1 MDTTNP
7 KHPSYTLVTANQ
19 TNVFMN
25 KLEFEISSMQ
35 YILKQGLC
43 QLPNTGLIRNYTF
56 ASIQGDMLF
65 TGTTGGEVCLF
76 SVGSQI
82 YRATMPISS
91 NGLLSMAILGDF
103 IYVGSGDGKL
113 KKLSI
118 ADGRWNMTHEAQLD
132 SKIMSLSHSID
143 GKELMAGTIG
153 GKLYRVLTEDLSFM
167 LHTDAH
173 TGSINDLH
181 FSPKR
186 SD

>member
-1 MDTTNP
+1 
-7 KHPSYTLVTANQ
+7 
-19 TNVFMN
+19 
-25 KLEFEISSMQ
+25 
-35 YILKQGLC
+35 
-43 QLPNTGLIRNYTF
+43 
-56 ASIQGDMLF
+56 MLF
-65 TGTTGGEVCLF
+65 AGTTGGEICLF
-76 SVGSQI
+76 SVYSMI

-91 NGLLSMAILGDF
+91 NGLLSMALMGDY
-103 IYVGSGDGKL
+103 IYVGGGDGKL

-132 SKIMSLSHSID
+132 SKVMSITASPD
-143 GKELMAGTIG
+143 GKELLVGTIG
-153 GKLYRVLTEDLSFM
+153 GKLYRVLTDDLSFL